1 MKRPGPLR
9 DLVVIGAS
17 AGGVEAL
24 RALVSA
30 LPPDL
35 QAGVLIVLHLREG
48 STSALAHILDT
59 AGPLPARFAED
70 GAPIEN
76 GHLYVAPPDHH
87 LLVNGGHLSLSD
99 RPAENGHRPSIDALF
114 RSAAND
120 RGRSAVGVVLSGVL
134 DDGTAGLAA
143 IKSRGGMAIVQD
155 PADAAYPG
163 MPDSALANV
172 EIDQLLPAAAIG
184 AELGQILAAPAGLV
198 CPDCG
203 GGLSVLTPDQSGVG
217 CRSGHVWSADALLDT
232 TDQPLQAALWTAV
245 RSLDNKVELAERM
258 AATARQRGNVALAQR
273 YSGSMEEAR
282 AAARLLRNRLT
293 AGESEVARDGEVN

>member
-1 MKRPGPLR
+1 
-9 DLVVIGAS
+9 VVIGAS

-24 RALVSA
+24 RTLVSA
-30 LPPDL
+30 LPRDL
-35 QAGVLIVLHLREG
+35 SAAVLIVLHLREG
-48 STSALAHILDT
+48 STSALAPILDT
-59 AGPLPARFAED
+59 VSPLPVRFAEH

-76 GHLYVAPPDHH
+76 GRLYVAPPDHH
-87 LLVNGGHLSLSD
+87 LLVKGGHLVLSD

-114 RSAAND
+114 RSAAAD

-143 IKSRGGMAIVQD
+143 IKSRGGLAIVQD
-155 PADAAYPG
+155 PEDAAYRG

-172 EIDQLLPAAAIG
+172 EIDHLLPAADIG
-184 AELGQILAAPAGLV
+184 AELGRILAAPAGLV

-203 GGLSVLTPDQSGVG
+203 GGLALLIPGQIGFG

-245 RSLDNKVELAERM
+245 RTLDDKAELAERM
-258 AATARQRGNVALAQR
+258 AATARQRGNVALARR
-273 YSGSMEEAR
+273 YSGSMQETK

-293 AGESEVARDGEVN
+293 AGESEGVRDGEAT